1 MEDSSFS
8 LVVFCGVGGYDGNNF
23 LTFCGVGGFD
33 GNDFLT
39 FCRAGGYDGNDF
51 LTSVE
56 MYNPETNEWTE
67 VTNMPCGRSGHGVAV
82 GAEPPLR

>member
-1 MEDSSFS
+1 MLWVKLPDCIDCM
-8 LVVFCGVGGYDGNNF
+8 LWVRLPDCRRDLAIVFCA
-23 LTFCGVGGFD
+23 
-33 GNDFLT
+33 
-39 FCRAGGYDGNDF
+39 AGGYDGNDF

-56 MYNPETNEWTE
+56 MYNPETNEWGE